1 MEDTMFVIVTKAG
14 DNNWYK
20 VGDVAEVYCEVKHCV
35 GDYSGFYPVVKGN
48 QSWGVGVEHCE
59 KVSSSSLKAHID
71 FLDKQVVEAQE
82 AYDKMVEIESG
93 CYVLMKYEWAHGG
106 KTVEPVSVYSTYA
119 EAEAG
124 ADIASKVSIN
134 RNDSYITYKIIKSV
148 NK

>member
-20 VGDVAEVYCEVKHCV
+20 VGDVAEVYCEAKHCV
-35 GDYSGFYPVVKGN
+35 GDYLGFYPVVKGN

-71 FLDKQVVEAQE
+71 FLTVQVIEARS
-82 AYDKMVEIESG
+82 AYDKMVEIENT
-93 CYVLMKYEWAHGG
+93 CYIHMKYMW
-106 KTVEPVSVYSTYA
+106 K
-119 EAEAG
+119 
-124 ADIASKVSIN
+124 DSKVGIPVGV
-134 RNDSYITYKIIKSV
+134 YKTLSEANVAANKILIDDLSCCYYEIVRSV